1 MAKRHKP
8 AERADASPLSAGKL
22 PRDSSPS
29 IRKRTQARELV
40 LWALYLVD
48 IRGAESKDQVP
59 ELFRSQTDDPD
70 VLAFAREL
78 FEGCFGQR
86 DELDGKIAQVAENW
100 QIHRMAVIDRN
111 VLRLGAYELMFLKD
125 IPPKVSINEAIDLA
139 KRYSTAESG
148 AFVNGILDKLRTQIR
163 SETG

>member
-29 IRKRTQARELV
+29 FRKRTQARELV

-78 FEGCFGQR
+78 FDGCLRNR
-86 DELDGKIAQVAENW
+86 DELDGKIAEVAENW